1 MDGVEVLPY
10 GQDRAERLAMLRTQ
24 RNLLLTLCAEI
35 TVMRRRLADL
45 DPNESWTS
53 QSQRAYLLCVTD
65 VVEQVDLV
73 LHYLNEALHTV
84 RMQIYDAEILCR
96 A

>member
-10 GQDRAERLAMLRTQ
+10 VQDRAERLAMLRTQ
-24 RNLLLTLCAEI
+24 RNLLLNLCAEI
-35 TVMRRRLADL
+35 TAMRRRLADL
-45 DPNESWTS
+45 DPRGSWTS

>member
-10 GQDRAERLAMLRTQ
+10 VQDRAERLAMLRTQ

-35 TVMRRRLADL
+35 TAMRRRLADL
-45 DPNESWTS
+45 DPRGSWTS

-73 LHYLNEALHTV
+73 LYYLNEALHTV
-84 RMQIYDAEILCR
+84 RVQIYDAEILCR

>member
-1 MDGVEVLPY
+1 MEGVEVLLD
-10 GQDRAERLAMLRTQ
+10 GQDRSERLAMLRTQ

-35 TVMRRRLADL
+35 DAMRRRLADL
-45 DPNESWTS
+45 DPSESWAS

-65 VVEQVDLV
+65 VLERLDLV

-84 RMQIYDAEILCR
+84 RVQIYDAEILCR

>member
-1 MDGVEVLPY
+1 MDGLDVVPY

-24 RNLLLTLCAEI
+24 RNLLLSLCAEI
-35 TVMRRRLADL
+35 ITMRRRLADL
-45 DPNESWTS
+45 DPTESWTS

-65 VVEQVDLV
+65 VLEQVDLV

-84 RMQIYDAEILCR
+84 RVQIYDAEILCR

>member
-10 GQDRAERLAMLRTQ
+10 VQDRAERLAMLRTQ
-24 RNLLLTLCAEI
+24 RNLLLNLCAEI
-35 TVMRRRLADL
+35 TAMRRRLADL
-45 DPNESWTS
+45 DPRGSWTS

-73 LHYLNEALHTV
+73 LYYLNEALHTV
-84 RMQIYDAEILCR
+84 RVQIYDAEILCR